1 MKKLIGREVEVAELD
16 RCMASDQSE
25 FIIVYG
31 RRRVGK
37 TFLIDQ
43 YFKKT
48 YDFSFVGGHKLS
60 KSQQLRS
67 FAKALKKYAHLALR
81 PQFEDWM
88 DAFDALEEYIESL
101 PGEEKKVIFFD
112 EMPWID
118 TPSSAFVD
126 ALENFWNGWAARRDD
141 IVFVASGSATSWMV
155 DKLVDN
161 QGGLHGRITN
171 HLYLRPFNLYETE
184 VYLRSRGCKW
194 DRYQILQT
202 YMVLGGVPYYL
213 SLLNINDSLVK
224 NIDRLFFARNAAL
237 RMEFDELYNALFT
250 NADAYITV
258 VKLLASHREGM
269 LRDEIIKAT
278 KIEGG
283 TLSKIL
289 RNLERCDFII
299 KYNQFGNSKKGSIYR
314 IIDFYTLF
322 YYKFIAN
329 DSSQDEQWWQHNFMT
344 DATQAWQGLSF
355 ELICLIHLQQIK
367 NALKIGGIST
377 EASSWRVV
385 ADKEKGTDGAQIDLV
400 ISRADRMI
408 HLCEMKFSVNP
419 YSITSAYEQKIRNRM
434 ATFAEN
440 TKTTYGLLVTFVTV
454 FGVADG
460 IHSSLLHSEVTAND
474 LFQPAQTSA

>member
-1 MKKLIGREVEVAELD
+1 MKKLIGREAEITELD
-16 RCMASDQSE
+16 SCMASDQSE
-25 FIIVYG
+25 FVIVYG

-37 TFLIDQ
+37 TFLVDQ

-48 YDFSFVGGHKLS
+48 YTFSFVGGHKLT

-67 FAKALKKYAHLALR
+67 FAKALKRYAHLASR
-81 PQFEDWM
+81 PKFEDWM

-101 PGEEKKVIFFD
+101 TGDGKKVIFFD

-118 TPSSAFVD
+118 TPSSAFVG

-155 DKLVDN
+155 DRLVEN

-171 HLYLRPFNLYETE
+171 NIYLRPFNLHETE

-213 SLLNINDSLVK
+213 SLLNVNDSLVG
-224 NIDRLFFARNAAL
+224 NIDKLFFARNGAL

-250 NADAYITV
+250 NADNYISV
-258 VKLLASHREGM
+258 VKLLSSHREG
-269 LRDEIIKAT
+269 LIRDEILKAT

-322 YYKFIAN
+322 FYKFIAD

-344 DATQAWQGLSF
+344 DATQSWQGLSF
-355 ELICLIHLQQIK
+355 ELICLTHLPQIK
-367 NALKIGGIST
+367 NALQIGGIST
-377 EASSWRVV
+377 QASSWRVA
-385 ADKEKGTDGAQIDLV
+385 ADKEKETEGAQIDLV

-408 HLCEMKFSVNP
+408 HLCEMKFSVKP
-419 YSITSAYEQKIRNRM
+419 YTITAAYEEKIRNRM
-434 ATFAEN
+434 AIFARN
-440 TKTTYGLLVTFVTV
+440 TGTTHSLLVTFVTV

-460 IHSSLLHSEVTAND
+460 KHSGLLHSEVVADD
-474 LFQPAQTSA
+474 LFLPIR